1 MENQNLLYPV
11 CSLAFIECSKLYA
24 GHIYNTCKV
33 TCTSHA
39 GHMYTTCRSHLQH
52 MQGHMYITCRSHVGR
67 VHHMQVTCRSR
78 TSLYLVC
85 SLVFIEG
92 SKLYHLV
99 PGVSTLDFGDRS
111 SDSLSTDSFSAFNI
125 ARMSKEEGQHCF
137 M

>member
-1 MENQNLLYPV
+1 
-11 CSLAFIECSKLYA
+11 
-24 GHIYNTCKV
+24 
-33 TCTSHA
+33 
-39 GHMYTTCRSHLQH
+39 
-52 MQGHMYITCRSHVGR
+52 
-67 VHHMQVTCRSR
+67 MQVTCRSR
-78 TSLYLVC
+78 TSLYPVC